1 MKKSIFLL
9 AGAVTFL
16 FALNSCKTDTNV
28 LDLDKT
34 LKFST
39 LTVEEQKTSIE
50 QNGIDLVD
58 KMDGMQQTKGFVAL
72 SHLSS
77 MTKTSPN
84 TSFVIPFRQLRTD
97 LLKNDLKTLDNF
109 NTQMRVTSNIGDSI
123 WGEWTWNKNI
133 NEFQL
138 TKKLVNTAIFYFP
151 ADSISTSNNATL
163 TVIYVES
170 TIAVPNTDPVE
181 YMPTSI
187 SVVLKVGTTEALK
200 ADFTGAYN
208 ADATPNKITQTL
220 VIDKYSWSVEL
231 SNDTKNVS
239 ATYEFKYDVETLLK
253 YQLGAAGNFTE
264 TIINDSTSHPQD
276 IVTSGSMYFQVYNL
290 AILGGFK
297 DFKAFGVEMDA
308 IDAQKLGDKARA
320 DKQVAA
326 INKYLIM
333 YGYFVKE
340 KQKFADIEFYVTETT
355 ETDYNNYNYNT
366 GQYGTKTKY
375 DFQPRLVLS
384 DGSKQDMQTF
394 INTGFED
401 LIKRLNELQPIN

>member
-253 YQLGAAGNFTE
+253 YQLGA
-264 TIINDSTSHPQD
+264 
-276 IVTSGSMYFQVYNL
+276 
-290 AILGGFK
+290 
-297 DFKAFGVEMDA
+297 
-308 IDAQKLGDKARA
+308 
-320 DKQVAA
+320 
-326 INKYLIM
+326 
-333 YGYFVKE
+333 
-340 KQKFADIEFYVTETT
+340 
-355 ETDYNNYNYNT
+355 
-366 GQYGTKTKY
+366 
-375 DFQPRLVLS
+375 
-384 DGSKQDMQTF
+384 
-394 INTGFED
+394 
-401 LIKRLNELQPIN
+401 